1 MREDSNRCLRS
12 LCRSYL
18 LRLRYLAKKNGLGG
32 WIEGAIKDTSN
43 PDCKPTEHEVEL
55 LSRAVND
62 ERLRKDEV
70 PAYLGKNSKTC
81 FYDGDYDRIKKL
93 PRQGI
98 YSKVSTLLYA
108 SKKK

>member
-1 MREDSNRCLRS
+1 MNDKQNRCLRE
-12 LCRSYL
+12 LCRGYL
-18 LRLRYLAKKNGLGG
+18 LKLRYLAKKNGLGS
-32 WIEGAIKDTSN
+32 WLEGAIKDTSN
-43 PDCKPTEHEVEL
+43 PDCKPTQHEVEL